1 MIFPLE
7 IWYQILNYLN
17 LKSQINLVSTNVYL
31 KDNLRITDLY
41 NINKNLLA
49 KLSDQIFGHKMFSY
63 VTQFNTCDNNK
74 ITDVSFMTNLRKLNA
89 SGNCG
94 IDQSGINGLN
104 LVELNASRNNKINK
118 F

>member
-7 IWYQILNYLN
+7 IWNQILNHLN
-17 LKSQINLVSTNVYL
+17 LKSQINLVSTNIYL
-31 KDNLRITDLY
+31 RDNLWITDLY
-41 NINKNLLA
+41 NINEKLLA
-49 KLSDQIFGHKMFSY
+49 KLSDQILGHKIFNH
-63 VTQFNTCDNNK
+63 VTQLNAYHNRK
-74 ITDVSFMTNLRKLNA
+74 ITDVSFMTNLKTLGA
-89 SGNCG
+89 YGNCG